1 MKKTLT
7 PEELRWTLPLAD
19 FTSADL
25 MPKEKDR
32 HGRPGALG
40 QERALAALELGLGLR
55 ERGFNIFVVGAS
67 GTGRTSTVRELLEEK
82 ARGEPAA
89 ADIIL
94 LYNFADRD
102 RPLAINVPP
111 GAGPG
116 IKKRYDTFVEKMLVA
131 LEKAFEADGYIDRR
145 SALDQGHQE
154 KTDGLLE
161 PIEQTAQEGGFIL
174 SRTGAALTLS
184 VADEEGNPLSE
195 EAYEALSDDEK
206 SDLETSATGLQAGLE
221 DALRKIRM
229 LEKET
234 DEAIERLARETAASV
249 LDPLVDELQLE
260 LRGTSVRVI
269 EHLDEV
275 KKDILDRLRRLVP
288 ESFAVED
295 GGEEPAEPR
304 TVKRLS
310 EEEEEGDRDEPAL
323 LRYRVN
329 VFVTQNAKHGAPV
342 VLETLP
348 TLSNLIGRIEHKVRS
363 GETSTDFT
371 RIKAGALYRA
381 NGGYLLLHA
390 SDLLRDPTAWEGIK
404 RALKNRQIELD
415 DPGEPGRMV
424 SMASLRPEPVKLSL
438 KIVLVGTPELYYS
451 LSRGD
456 PDFSKLFKVKVDFE
470 TEMARNTD
478 RLRHYMRFLAGLSAE
493 ENLLPL
499 SLDGA
504 GRVLEHAARLCD
516 DQDKLTTRFG
526 DIADLVREASFY
538 AQKEKATEV
547 HRTHVKR
554 ALSARA
560 EREGFIELKM
570 RDDIAQRR
578 INIQTSGSVVGQ
590 VNGLTVIDLGSY
602 AFGMP
607 ARITCRVGAGKGEII
622 DIERETELGGP
633 IHTKGTMILKGILL
647 DRFGQDA
654 PLCLQAV
661 LCMEQSYSDI
671 DGDSASMAESCALL
685 SALTGVPLRQDVAL
699 TGSIDQLGT
708 AQAVGGVNEKIEGFF
723 RVCQARDPD
732 AFNEVVIPRSNVRDL
747 MLDEEIVDAVRAG
760 RFKVTAIE
768 NLEDALEI
776 LTGMPFEQAPGSKQ
790 PGLKQLAIAALE
802 KFAHV
807 QAMTNAI
814 AYAPRALSQ
823 RVTKTVAK
831 PKAVVR
837 PKTATK
843 KIAAKKIAA
852 KKATAKKKK
861 TTAKKTTAKK
871 IVPTTTPTAARAARS
886 R

>member
-7 PEELRWTLPLAD
+7 PAELRWTLPLAD
-19 FTSADL
+19 FTAADL
-25 MPKEKDR
+25 SPKEKDR

-82 ARGEPAA
+82 ARGEPAP
-89 ADIIL
+89 ADIVL
-94 LYNFADRD
+94 LYNFTDRD
-102 RPLAINVPP
+102 RPLAVNVPP
-111 GAGPG
+111 GQGPG

-131 LEKAFEADGYIDRR
+131 LEKAFEADAYVDRR
-145 SALDQGHQE
+145 SALDQTHQE

-161 PIEQTAQEGGFIL
+161 PIEATAAESGFLL

-184 VADEEGNPLSE
+184 VADEEGTPLSE
-195 EAYEALSDDEK
+195 EAYEALTDDEK
-206 SDLETSATGLQAGLE
+206 TELETAATGLQAGLE
-221 DALRKIRM
+221 DALRKIRL

-249 LDPLVDELQLE
+249 IDPLIDELKLE
-260 LRGTSVRVI
+260 LRGTSTRVI

-288 ESFAVED
+288 ESHAIEE
-295 GGEEPAEPR
+295 GGEESQAEPR

-329 VFVTQNAKHGAPV
+329 VFVTQSAKQGAPV

-390 SDLLRDPTAWEGIK
+390 SDLLRDPAAWEGIK

-456 PDFSKLFKVKVDFE
+456 PDFSKLFKIKVDFE
-470 TEMARNTD
+470 TEMARNTE

-538 AQKEKATEV
+538 AHKDSATEV
-547 HRTHVKR
+547 GREHVKR

-578 INIQTSGSVVGQ
+578 INIQTSGNVVGQ

-607 ARITCRVGAGKGEII
+607 ARITCRVGAGKGEIV

-654 PLCLQAV
+654 PMCLQAV

-671 DGDSASMAESCALL
+671 DGDSASMAETCALM
-685 SALTGVPLRQDVAL
+685 SALTGVPLRQDVAM
-699 TGSIDQLGT
+699 TGSIDQLGA

-723 RVCQARDPD
+723 RVCQARDTEG
-732 AFNEVVIPRSNVRDL
+732 FNEVLIPKSNVRDL
-747 MLDEEIVDAVRAG
+747 MLDEEIVEAVAAG

-768 NLEDALEI
+768 SLEDALEI
-776 LTGMPFEQAPGSKQ
+776 LTGVPFDQAPRSKK
-790 PGLKQLAIAALE
+790 PGLKQLAIAQLE
-802 KFAHV
+802 KFAQV

-814 AYAPRALSQ
+814 AYAPRST
-823 RVTKTVAK
+823 TKA
-831 PKAVVR
+831 P
-837 PKTATK
+837 TK
-843 KIAAKKIAA
+843 
-852 KKATAKKKK
+852 
-861 TTAKKTTAKK
+861 
-871 IVPTTTPTAARAARS
+871 AARPGRT

>member
-1 MKKTLT
+1 MKHTLT
-7 PEELRWTLPLAD
+7 PAELRWTLPLD
-19 FTSADL
+19 EFTTADL
-25 MPKEKDR
+25 SPKEEDR

-82 ARGEPAA
+82 AKLESAPA
-89 ADIIL
+89 DVVL

-102 RPLAINVPP
+102 RPLAVNVPA

-131 LEKAFEADGYIDRR
+131 LEKAFEADAYIDRR
-145 SALDQGHQE
+145 SALDQSHQE

-161 PIEQTAQEGGFIL
+161 PIEANAAEGGFIL

-195 EAYEALSDDEK
+195 EAYEALSDDDK
-206 SDLETSATGLQAGLE
+206 ATLEASAAGLQAGLE
-221 DALRKIRM
+221 DALRKIRA

-234 DEAIERLARETAASV
+234 DDAIERLARETAAAV
-249 LDPLVDELQLE
+249 IDPLIDELKTE
-260 LRGTSVRVI
+260 LASTSARVI

-288 ESFAVED
+288 ESHAIEE
-295 GGEEPAEPR
+295 GGEETQAEPR
-304 TVKRLS
+304 TAKRLS

-329 VFVTQNAKHGAPV
+329 VFVTQNAKVGAPV

-390 SDLLRDPTAWEGIK
+390 SDLLRDPAAWEGIK

-456 PDFSKLFKVKVDFE
+456 PDFSKLFKIKVDFE
-470 TEMARNTD
+470 TEMARSTE
-478 RLRHYMRFLAGLSAE
+478 RLRHYMRFLSGLSHE

-538 AQKEKATEV
+538 ANKDAASSV
-547 HRTHVKR
+547 GRDHVKR

-578 INIQTSGSVVGQ
+578 INIQTSGAVVGQ

-607 ARITCRVGAGKGEII
+607 ARITCRVGAGKGEIV

-647 DRFGQDA
+647 DRFGQEA
-654 PLCLQAV
+654 PLCLQAT

-671 DGDSASMAESCALL
+671 DGDSASMAETCALL
-685 SALTGVPLRQDVAL
+685 SALTAVPLRQDVAM

-723 RVCQARDPD
+723 RVCQARDKNG
-732 AFNEVVIPRSNVRDL
+732 FNEVLIPRSNMRDL
-747 MLDEEIVDAVRAG
+747 MLDEEVVDAVKAG
-760 RFKVTAIE
+760 RFRVTAVE
-768 NLEDALEI
+768 TLEDAMEV
-776 LTGMPFEQAPGSKQ
+776 LTGMSFETPARSKKV
-790 PGLKQLAIAALE
+790 GIKQLAVESLERLAA
-802 KFAHV
+802 V
-807 QAMTNAI
+807 QAMTNAP
-814 AYAPRALSQ
+814 AVVKKASS
-823 RVTKTVAK
+823 KTTSKAAK
-831 PKAVVR
+831 P
-837 PKTATK
+837 
-843 KIAAKKIAA
+843 AK
-852 KKATAKKKK
+852 
-861 TTAKKTTAKK
+861 
-871 IVPTTTPTAARAARS
+871 RS